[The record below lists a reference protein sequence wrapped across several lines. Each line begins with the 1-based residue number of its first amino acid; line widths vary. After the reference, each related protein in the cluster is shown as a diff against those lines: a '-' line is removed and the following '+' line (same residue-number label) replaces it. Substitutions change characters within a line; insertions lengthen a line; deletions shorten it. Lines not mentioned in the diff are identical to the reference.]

1 MIQEKYFSIKNM
13 QWRISCQVIVIILR
27 LGMRRSNVMGVVNKL
42 NVMDVGNEQKF
53 YRLTKT

>member
-1 MIQEKYFSIKNM
+1 
-13 QWRISCQVIVIILR
+13 
-27 LGMRRSNVMGVVNKL
+27 MRRSNVMGVVNKL